1 MSEWHTMV
9 NQMMGGGEVT
19 ECTRNYEQI
28 KKSLSSTTEI
38 KGVLL
43 KDNDDELD

>member
-1 MSEWHTMV
+1 MV
-9 NQMMGGGEVT
+9 KQMMGGGEAT
-19 ECTRNYEQI
+19 ECTRNFEQI

-43 KDNDDELD
+43 NDVEEKNE